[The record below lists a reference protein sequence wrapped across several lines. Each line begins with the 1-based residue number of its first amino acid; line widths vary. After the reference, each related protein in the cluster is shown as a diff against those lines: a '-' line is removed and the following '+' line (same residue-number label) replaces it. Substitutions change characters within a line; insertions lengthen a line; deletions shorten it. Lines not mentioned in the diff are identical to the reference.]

1 MRSGRLLLVPVLVAG
16 LGAVFTARAEPG
28 SGERE
33 ALTPHYRVV
42 LQIGPAEAMYTPAEA
57 RLRHPDAGEIMLG
70 GRLSTEIGG
79 LGHEPAGGPIPDERH
94 LELHVLSR
102 ATGKVVAEAHVTIAI
117 AGPDKRWNSVPVAR
131 MYGIEAGPDDLH
143 YGNNMRLP
151 PGAYSVRASV
161 NGERAGFSVTLE

>member
-1 MRSGRLLLVPVLVAG
+1 MRRGRLLLLPALLAGFCLVFA
-16 LGAVFTARAEPG
+16 ARAEHA

-33 ALTPHYRVV
+33 ALTPHYRIV
-42 LQIGPAEAMYTPAEA
+42 LQIGPAEAMYTPTEA
-57 RLRHPDAGEIMLG
+57 RLRHPDVGEIMLG
-70 GRLSTEIGG
+70 GRLSAEIGG
-79 LGHEPAGGPIPDERH
+79 LGHEPAGGPVPDERH
-94 LELHVLSR
+94 LELHVVSR

-143 YGNNMRLP
+143 YGNNVRLP